1 MAWQLVIC
9 AVRAWEAAEIVG
21 CSPLRRTVGLAGGSI
36 DDLVISTEADGDA
49 P

>member
-21 CSPLRRTVGLAGGSI
+21 CSPLRRTVGALLAARSM
-36 DDLVISTEADGDA
+36 ISS
-49 P
+49 